1 MGAIASSAVTAVAMK
16 ADCLEFGKVVQQL
29 EGVLVKAEDLED
41 QLGVVDDVR
50 DSLEEALQ
58 LMETLQQR
66 GVLSSVLYSKSD
78 KNRFEEI
85 REKIEKAIARLNL
98 AATVE
103 AAAIAKAQFKQSAGL
118 QQKVNELGGWEKVAA
133 DPDAKRALEEELSAS
148 DRLLA
153 ESISENRKTLKAVG
167 QQVTRGLH
175 SVEAMQKETLEKVTA
190 GQDEAAQKLETMTQR
205 FIDMERQS
213 ELQRMHN
220 MNLQTQVGELKSML
234 SNIKGAMSMFP
245 VPAKE
250 PERMEVLGAGGFMSP
265 DTFKDTK
272 VQRALQDLANEAS
285 ARWSA
290 LAMINL
296 IGGSRQLSTAC
307 AAPVAGSGQVGGHDV
322 PEAVELQQLPGN
334 MCGLW
339 LPRKATPCQHVVNSE
354 KPLVFSGVGSDPR
367 APKFATPDELQLAAK
382 VDPDVK
388 LFLDKMAESK
398 FPHYREG
405 ESEAVDFVQKFSHS
419 LLVDWMGNPETSFYA
434 GCPVV
439 VEKKTLGSFCIIGK
453 APPGGWCDADLDQL
467 KLLAQ
472 KASLALETDLEQKRR
487 DKAQAQMQAMM
498 AQQMQQ
504 MQMMQQQQMQAMM
517 SMMANGSGVLPVMAS

>member
-1 MGAIASSAVTAVAMK
+1 MAYLVGAIASSAVTAVAKK

-29 EGVLVKAEDLED
+29 EGMLVKAEDLED

-153 ESISENRKTLKAVG
+153 ESIGENRKTLKAVG
-167 QQVTRGLH
+167 QQVTRGLL

-190 GQDEAAQKLETMTQR
+190 GQDEAAEKLETMTQR

-220 MNLQTQVGELKSML
+220 VNLERQVGELKSML
-234 SNIKGAMSMFP
+234 SDIKGAMSMFP

-290 LAMINL
+290 MAMINL
-296 IGGSRQLSTAC
+296 IGGSRQLFGVWHS
-307 AAPVAGSGQVGGHDV
+307 
-322 PEAVELQQLPGN
+322 
-334 MCGLW
+334 
-339 LPRKATPCQHVVNSE
+339 LPRQA
-354 KPLVFSGVGSDPR
+354 DPVH
-367 APKFATPDELQLAAK
+367 DDL
-382 VDPDVK
+382 
-388 LFLDKMAESK
+388 
-398 FPHYREG
+398 H
-405 ESEAVDFVQKFSHS
+405 
-419 LLVDWMGNPETSFYA
+419 
-434 GCPVV
+434 C
-439 VEKKTLGSFCIIGK
+439 
-453 APPGGWCDADLDQL
+453 PPG
-467 KLLAQ
+467 
-472 KASLALETDLEQKRR
+472 
-487 DKAQAQMQAMM
+487 
-498 AQQMQQ
+498 
-504 MQMMQQQQMQAMM
+504 
-517 SMMANGSGVLPVMAS
+517 

>member
-1 MGAIASSAVTAVAMK
+1 MLLARLKTLPFVAPVAYLVGAIASSAVTAVAMK

-205 FIDMERQS
+205 FIDMERQVS
-213 ELQRMHN
+213 
-220 MNLQTQVGELKSML
+220 S
-234 SNIKGAMSMFP
+234 
-245 VPAKE
+245 
-250 PERMEVLGAGGFMSP
+250 SP
-265 DTFKDTK
+265 
-272 VQRALQDLANEAS
+272 
-285 ARWSA
+285 
-290 LAMINL
+290 
-296 IGGSRQLSTAC
+296 
-307 AAPVAGSGQVGGHDV
+307 P
-322 PEAVELQQLPGN
+322 
-334 MCGLW
+334 
-339 LPRKATPCQHVVNSE
+339 
-354 KPLVFSGVGSDPR
+354 DPR
-367 APKFATPDELQLAAK
+367 TRQP
-382 VDPDVK
+382 
-388 LFLDKMAESK
+388 
-398 FPHYREG
+398 R
-405 ESEAVDFVQKFSHS
+405 
-419 LLVDWMGNPETSFYA
+419 
-434 GCPVV
+434 
-439 VEKKTLGSFCIIGK
+439 
-453 APPGGWCDADLDQL
+453 
-467 KLLAQ
+467 
-472 KASLALETDLEQKRR
+472 
-487 DKAQAQMQAMM
+487 
-498 AQQMQQ
+498 
-504 MQMMQQQQMQAMM
+504 
-517 SMMANGSGVLPVMAS
+517 

>member
-1 MGAIASSAVTAVAMK
+1 MAGRLEGLEEKAAGVGAALAAGAAVGAMAAHGSEVLENLQQLGRGTGEALLEVAKTLPFVAPVAYLVGAIASSAVTAVAMK

-50 DSLEEALQ
+50 DSLEEAPQ

-167 QQVTRGLH
+167 QQVTRGLQ

-190 GQDEAAQKLETMTQR
+190 GQDEAAEKLETMTQR

-220 MNLQTQVGELKSML
+220 VNLERQVGELKSML
-234 SNIKGAMSMFP
+234 SDIKGAMSMFP

-290 LAMINL
+290 MAMINL

-307 AAPVAGSGQVGGHDV
+307 ALPVAKGQVGGHDV

-339 LPRKATPCQHVVNSE
+339 CPRKATPCQHVVNSE
-354 KPLVFSGVGSDPR
+354 KPLVFSGAGSDPR

-398 FPHYREG
+398 FPHCECTCGRARRG
-405 ESEAVDFVQKFSHS
+405 GGLTKNKTARASPKLS
-419 LLVDWMGNPETSFYA
+419 TS
-434 GCPVV
+434 CRSSR
-439 VEKKTLGSFCIIGK
+439 TRS
-453 APPGGWCDADLDQL
+453 
-467 KLLAQ
+467 
-472 KASLALETDLEQKRR
+472 S
-487 DKAQAQMQAMM
+487 
-498 AQQMQQ
+498 
-504 MQMMQQQQMQAMM
+504 
-517 SMMANGSGVLPVMAS
+517 